1 MNDEDNTDWDVV
13 ATTLC
18 GRHREWLGG
27 VLFKQK
33 FLTPYYR
40 ILIIFFLFQ
49 C

>member
-27 VLFKQK
+27 VLKQK
-33 FLTPYYR
+33 FLTPYYH
-40 ILIIFFLFQ
+40 ILNIFFLFQ